1 MNKLSLK
8 MKLGLGFGALLVIM
22 AFVGGMGYYSTFRF
36 SDLDDRLEKNGENAV
51 LTATMEAAIEKQSTG
66 VRGFLLAGKEDLL
79 KHDEEGQ
86 QEFKASADKL
96 DKSLST
102 EEEKKLFAE
111 ILRKFEEFRKIA
123 DTEIQLRRS
132 GKAQEAERLAFSPQ
146 TAQVRTELRAA
157 MEQLNSIA
165 DKISAATKEEGNALE
180 STIRTTTLVATLCGF
195 ALGIVVAMF
204 IV

>member
-1 MNKLSLK
+1 
-8 MKLGLGFGALLVIM
+8 
-22 AFVGGMGYYSTFRF
+22 
-36 SDLDDRLEKNGENAV
+36 
-51 LTATMEAAIEKQSTG
+51 
-66 VRGFLLAGKEDLL
+66 DLL

-86 QEFKASADKL
+86 QEFKASMDKL
-96 DKSLST
+96 EKSLST

-132 GKAQEAERLAFSPQ
+132 GKAQEAEHLAFSPQ

-195 ALGIVVAMF
+195 ALGIVVAWF
-204 IV
+204 IVRSITGAIARMLALIQEIAANNLAVQDIDITSEDE